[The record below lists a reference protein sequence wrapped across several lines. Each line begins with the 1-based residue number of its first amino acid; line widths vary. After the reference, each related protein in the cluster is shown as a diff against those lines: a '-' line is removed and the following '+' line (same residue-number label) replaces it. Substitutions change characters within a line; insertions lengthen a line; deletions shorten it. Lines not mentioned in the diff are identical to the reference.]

1 MPKYSR
7 YPAINLGAEHLAMG
21 YLLRRNIMAYKA
33 PPNNEGYDLVCIHP
47 DPRKVA
53 KQVRVQV
60 KSRMAT
66 DSDRSVL
73 VKPRTVDAFD
83 FLIVVYLNI
92 GYFLGMAKRHP
103 LRAGDSEPEL
113 FVLPQAFVASN
124 MSKTSSWGK
133 LRLRG
138 HDLSPFEGRKG
149 IEQIAR
155 KLKISYPVK
164 SSHAA

>member
-1 MPKYSR
+1 VAKFSR
-7 YPAINLGAEHLAMG
+7 YPAVNLGAEHLAMG

-33 PPNNEGYDLVCIHP
+33 PPGNEGYDLVCIHP
-47 DPRKVA
+47 DPRKVS

-60 KSRMAT
+60 KSRLAT

-73 VKPRTVDAFD
+73 VRPNTLDAFD

-92 GYFLGMAKRHP
+92 GYFSRMAKKYP
-103 LRAGDSEPEL
+103 LRAGDKEPEL
-113 FVLPQAFVASN
+113 FVLPQAFVSVH

-138 HDLSPFEGRKG
+138 LDLSLYEGRQG
-149 IEQIAR
+149 IDRIAR
-155 KLKISYPVK
+155 KLRVEYPVK
-164 SSHAA
+164 AADAA

>member
-1 MPKYSR
+1 MPKFSR

-33 PPNNEGYDLVCIHP
+33 PPGNEGYDLVCIHP
-47 DPRKVA
+47 DPRKVT

-60 KSRMAT
+60 KSRLAT

-73 VKPRTVDAFD
+73 IRPKSLDAFD
-83 FLIVVYLNI
+83 FLVVVYLNI
-92 GYFLGMAKRHP
+92 GYFSRMAKKYP
-103 LRAGDSEPEL
+103 LRAGDTEPEV
-113 FVLPQAFVASN
+113 FVLPQDFVSSH

-138 HDLSPFEGRKG
+138 LDLSAFEGRKG
-149 IEQIAR
+149 IDRIAR
-155 KLKISYPVK
+155 KLRIDYPVK
-164 SSHAA
+164 AADAA